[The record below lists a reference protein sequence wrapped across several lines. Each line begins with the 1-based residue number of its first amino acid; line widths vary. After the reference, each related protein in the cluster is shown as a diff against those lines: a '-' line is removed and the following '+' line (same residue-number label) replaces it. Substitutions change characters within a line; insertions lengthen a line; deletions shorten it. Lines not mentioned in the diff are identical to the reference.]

1 MKKLLGLFVFLSLLP
16 LSWLGATLVFAGDK
30 LSVEEAQALIGRGER
45 LDAIPRSTW
54 KQLLTA
60 DQYHILWDKGTE
72 RAFTGELLKNR
83 GSGVYVTAGCRLPVF
98 HSAQKFDSGTG
109 WPSFWEVFNKDNVVL
124 KKDWAWGISRME
136 VLSKCGEHLGH
147 VFEDGPEPTGLRY
160 CINSAALAFVPDQTN
175 KLPAGKQE

>member
-1 MKKLLGLFVFLSLLP
+1 MKKLLGLFVFVLLP
-16 LSWLGATLVFAGDK
+16 LSWSGATTVFAGDQ
-30 LSVEEAQALIGRGER
+30 LSVAEAQALIGRGER
-45 LDAIPRSTW
+45 LEAIPRSTW

-72 RAFTGELLKNR
+72 RAFTGELLKNQ

-160 CINSAALAFVPDQTN
+160 CINSAALTFVPDKSN
-175 KLPAGKQE
+175 KLSPGKQE